1 MRVDLVLR
9 LVFDVVGWESS
20 GFMSSTTPQPQAA
33 PVQDSG
39 PGFDLLTWLE
49 INSRLV
55 VGVVLAV
62 SLVLAGL
69 AVVRSRERATRAEAA
84 KELLQ
89 LIPPTGPGEAPKVPD
104 VAKLLAL
111 GGQFP
116 GTAAG
121 QQARLIAA
129 GQLFVSGKYAE
140 AQTEFSTF
148 EEQNPNSE
156 FLGVALIGVA
166 ATLEAQGKDAEAV
179 KAYDRAIL
187 GGGDGF
193 AVQARLAKARL
204 LESSSPVV
212 ALGLIDEVLKSTAA
226 SVVGEQAATA
236 RTRLIQKHPELA
248 TTAPTNAPAAR

>member
-1 MRVDLVLR
+1 
-9 LVFDVVGWESS
+9 
-20 GFMSSTTPQPQAA
+20 MSSTTAQQPNA

-49 INSRLV
+49 INRRLL

-62 SLVLAGL
+62 SLVLAVL

-104 VAKLLAL
+104 VARLLAL
-111 GGQFP
+111 SGQFP

-121 QQARLIAA
+121 QQARLLAA

-140 AQTEFSTF
+140 AQAEFSRF
-148 EEQNPNSE
+148 DEQNPNSDL
-156 FLGVALIGVA
+156 LGVALIGVA
-166 ATLEAQGKDAEAV
+166 AALEAQGKEADAI

-187 GGGDGF
+187 GGGEGF

-212 ALGLIDEVLKSTAA
+212 ALGLIDEVLKSGAA
-226 SVVGEQAATA
+226 SVVGEQAAAA
-236 RTRLIQKHPELA
+236 RTRLVQKHPELGA
-248 TTAPTNAPAAR
+248 TAPTNAPAAR

>member
-1 MRVDLVLR
+1 LRVDLVLR

>member
-1 MRVDLVLR
+1 
-9 LVFDVVGWESS
+9 
-20 GFMSSTTPQPQAA
+20 MSSTTAQPQATPA
-33 PVQDSG
+33 PDSG

-49 INSRLV
+49 INRRLV

-62 SLVLAGL
+62 SLVLAVL
-69 AVVRSRERATRAEAA
+69 AVIRSQQRATRAAAA

-89 LIPPTGPGEAPKVPD
+89 LMPPVGPGETPKSPD

-111 GGQFP
+111 SSQYP

-121 QQARLIAA
+121 QQARLLAA

-140 AQTEFSTF
+140 SQAEFSRF

-156 FLGVALIGVA
+156 FIGVALIGIA
-166 ATLEAQGKDAEAV
+166 AALEAQGKDAEAV

-204 LESSSPVV
+204 LESTSPAA
-212 ALGLIDEVLKSTAA
+212 ALGLIDEVLKSAAA
-226 SVVGEQAATA
+226 SVMGEQAAAT
-236 RTRLIQKHPELA
+236 RTRLVQKHPELA
-248 TTAPTNAPAAR
+248 ATAPTNAPAPAVSAPAVAR

>member
-1 MRVDLVLR
+1 MP
-9 LVFDVVGWESS
+9 GQESS
-20 GFMSSTTPQPQAA
+20 GFMSSTTAQQPNA

-49 INSRLV
+49 INRRLL

-62 SLVLAGL
+62 SLVLAVL

-104 VAKLLAL
+104 VARLLAL
-111 GGQFP
+111 SGQFP

-121 QQARLIAA
+121 QQARLLAA

-140 AQTEFSTF
+140 AQAEFSRF
-148 EEQNPNSE
+148 DEQNPNSDL
-156 FLGVALIGVA
+156 LGVALIGVA
-166 ATLEAQGKDAEAV
+166 AALEAQGKEADAI

-187 GGGDGF
+187 GGGEGF

-212 ALGLIDEVLKSTAA
+212 ALGLIDEVLKSGAA
-226 SVVGEQAATA
+226 SVVGEQAAAA
-236 RTRLIQKHPELA
+236 RTRLVQKHPELGA
-248 TTAPTNAPAAR
+248 TAPTNAPAAR

>member
-1 MRVDLVLR
+1 
-9 LVFDVVGWESS
+9 
-20 GFMSSTTPQPQAA
+20 MSSTTAQQPSA

-49 INSRLV
+49 INRRLV

-62 SLVLAGL
+62 SLVLAVL
-69 AVVRSRERATRAEAA
+69 AVIRSRERATRAEAA

-104 VAKLLAL
+104 VAQLLAL
-111 GGQFP
+111 SGQFP

-121 QQARLIAA
+121 QQARLLAA

-140 AQTEFSTF
+140 AQAEFSRF
-148 EEQNPNSE
+148 EEQNPNSDL
-156 FLGVALIGVA
+156 LGVALIGVA
-166 ATLEAQGKDAEAV
+166 AALEAQGKEADGI

-187 GGGDGF
+187 GGGEGF

-204 LESSSPVV
+204 MESSSPVV
-212 ALGLIDEVLKSTAA
+212 ALGLIDEVLKSAAA
-226 SVVGEQAATA
+226 SVVGEQAAAA
-236 RTRLIQKHPELA
+236 RTRLVQKHPELSV
-248 TTAPTNAPAAR
+248 TAPTNAPAAR

>member
-1 MRVDLVLR
+1 
-9 LVFDVVGWESS
+9 
-20 GFMSSTTPQPQAA
+20 
-33 PVQDSG
+33 
-39 PGFDLLTWLE
+39 
-49 INSRLV
+49 
-55 VGVVLAV
+55 V

>member
-1 MRVDLVLR
+1 
-9 LVFDVVGWESS
+9 
-20 GFMSSTTPQPQAA
+20 MSSTTAQPQGTPA
-33 PVQDSG
+33 PDSG

-49 INSRLV
+49 INRRLV
-55 VGVVLAV
+55 VGVVLVV
-62 SLVLAGL
+62 SVVLAVL
-69 AVVRSRERATRAEAA
+69 AVVRSQQRATRAAAA

-89 LIPPTGPGEAPKVPD
+89 IIPPVGPGEAQKAPD

-111 GGQFP
+111 SGQFP
-116 GTAAG
+116 ATAAG
-121 QQARLIAA
+121 QQARLLAA

-140 AQTEFSTF
+140 AQSEFSRF

-156 FLGVALIGVA
+156 FVGVALIGIA
-166 ATLEAQGKDAEAV
+166 AALEAQGKDADAV

-204 LESSSPVV
+204 LESTSPAV
-212 ALGLIDEVLKSTAA
+212 ALGLIDEGLKNAAA

-236 RTRLIQKHPELA
+236 RTRLVQKHPELA
-248 TTAPTNAPAAR
+248 TSASTNAPSLAPAGASGSR

>member
-1 MRVDLVLR
+1 
-9 LVFDVVGWESS
+9 
-20 GFMSSTTPQPQAA
+20 MSSTTAQPQGE

-49 INSRLV
+49 INLRMV
-55 VGVVLAV
+55 VGLVLAV
-62 SLVLAGL
+62 SLVLAVL

-84 KELLQ
+84 RELLQ

-111 GGQFP
+111 SGQFP

-121 QQARLIAA
+121 QQARLLAA

-140 AQTEFSTF
+140 AQAEFSRF
-148 EEQNPNSE
+148 EEQNATSDL
-156 FLGVALIGVA
+156 LGVALIGVA
-166 ATLEAQGKDAEAV
+166 AALEAQGKDAEAV

-204 LESSSPVV
+204 LESTSPAA
-212 ALGLIDEVLKSTAA
+212 ALGLIDEVLKSAAA
-226 SVVGEQAATA
+226 SVVGEQAASA
-236 RTRLIQKHPELA
+236 RTRLVQKHPELA
-248 TTAPTNAPAAR
+248 ATAPTNAPAALQQPAGR